1 MQSAAAHWNLDKAE
15 LLQAREPDWAAL
27 QQRLLRVE
35 ALCTSALGF
44 PLSSRAKDSCTRSG
58 Q

>member
-1 MQSAAAHWNLDKAE
+1 MKSAAAHLNLDKAE
-15 LLQAREPDWAAL
+15 LLQVREPDWAGL
-27 QQRLLRVE
+27 QQRLLHVE

-44 PLSSRAKDSCTRSG
+44 PLSSRAKYSCTRSG